1 MGEGL
6 REEEGGGGKEGN
18 GMFSTRRFLVHQSG
32 DHRASTVIDQLVN
45 GLRLTRPAARPL
57 I

>member
-18 GMFSTRRFLVHQSG
+18 GTFSTRRFLVHQSG
-32 DHRASTVIDQLVN
+32 DHRASSVVIDQWAV
-45 GLRLTRPAARPL
+45 RLSRVVPPPGR
-57 I
+57 